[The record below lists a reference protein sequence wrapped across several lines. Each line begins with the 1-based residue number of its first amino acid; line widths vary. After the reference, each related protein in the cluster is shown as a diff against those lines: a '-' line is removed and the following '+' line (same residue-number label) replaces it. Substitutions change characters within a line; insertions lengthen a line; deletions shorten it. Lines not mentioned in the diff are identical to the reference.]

1 MATTIN
7 PADPAIVSKRSTK
20 TASRLSRSK
29 HAHAIQNQHCYLCEV
44 DVGPKSKHCRAC
56 NKCVSD
62 FDHHCKWLNNC
73 VGGRN
78 YRWFLASLVM
88 GTCGTLLVVV
98 VGLTQF
104 ISFFVDKQNG
114 KVLMPYIV
122 LRKEGRS
129 NDTADFRIL
138 NQQVTGEGWLILT
151 GITTL
156 LAAVTLALL
165 VHLLFFHFWLMYKG
179 LTTYEYI
186 VMLREKDGYHDA
198 DGQKQ
203 TSTSNA
209 RPSLSIKANKVTP
222 SKNPLDGKESE
233 DCSRSEKELVEYH
246 HALEQACQTGGETPP
261 PSSSPLHWGEGKGVE
276 TTAVRKLKK
285 KKRKQSTEI
294 AGHQNVSTFGDN
306 TLYTYPE
313 KKDNSLANPLKQDQR
328 SAAPRNKTT
337 RRPLPQP
344 MGEHGDLITEITPS
358 TRSSADNYKKKKQLD
373 PLGIEASENINLNS
387 TMMFT
392 LNSSAKLMADGSL
405 DYSSQDAFRSL
416 PLTPVPFRRRAD
428 VPPLDLTALRSSTDS
443 LMSSNTFQPYSG
455 TVRSTDT
462 YRVNERQSYQ
472 LQSVPEGNMDAI
484 I

>member
-1 MATTIN
+1 MLFCTVCVAYVCIAFDFVNCTDFYLYLALFIFFLFGMFLFLMF
-7 PADPAIVSKRSTK
+7 
-20 TASRLSRSK
+20 LSYSP
-29 HAHAIQNQHCYLCEV
+29 CSFSVC
-44 DVGPKSKHCRAC
+44 CFC
-56 NKCVSD
+56 
-62 FDHHCKWLNNC
+62 
-73 VGGRN
+73 
-78 YRWFLASLVM
+78 FLV
-88 GTCGTLLVVV
+88 LLV
-98 VGLTQF
+98 
-104 ISFFVDKQNG
+104 
-114 KVLMPYIV
+114 P
-122 LRKEGRS
+122 
-129 NDTADFRIL
+129 
-138 NQQVTGEGWLILT
+138 
-151 GITTL
+151 
-156 LAAVTLALL
+156 
-165 VHLLFFHFWLMYKG
+165 
-179 LTTYEYI
+179 
-186 VMLREKDGYHDA
+186 
-198 DGQKQ
+198 
-203 TSTSNA
+203 
-209 RPSLSIKANKVTP
+209 VTP
-222 SKNPLDGKESE
+222 FLLHTCKLDFFF
-233 DCSRSEKELVEYH
+233 
-246 HALEQACQTGGETPP
+246 QT
-261 PSSSPLHWGEGKGVE
+261 
-276 TTAVRKLKK
+276 
-285 KKRKQSTEI
+285 I
-294 AGHQNVSTFGDN
+294 GDN

-373 PLGIEASENINLNS
+373 PLGIEASENIDLNS

>member
-1 MATTIN
+1 MTFFFQTI
-7 PADPAIVSKRSTK
+7 
-20 TASRLSRSK
+20 
-29 HAHAIQNQHCYLCEV
+29 
-44 DVGPKSKHCRAC
+44 
-56 NKCVSD
+56 
-62 FDHHCKWLNNC
+62 
-73 VGGRN
+73 
-78 YRWFLASLVM
+78 
-88 GTCGTLLVVV
+88 
-98 VGLTQF
+98 
-104 ISFFVDKQNG
+104 
-114 KVLMPYIV
+114 
-122 LRKEGRS
+122 
-129 NDTADFRIL
+129 
-138 NQQVTGEGWLILT
+138 
-151 GITTL
+151 
-156 LAAVTLALL
+156 
-165 VHLLFFHFWLMYKG
+165 
-179 LTTYEYI
+179 
-186 VMLREKDGYHDA
+186 
-198 DGQKQ
+198 
-203 TSTSNA
+203 
-209 RPSLSIKANKVTP
+209 
-222 SKNPLDGKESE
+222 
-233 DCSRSEKELVEYH
+233 
-246 HALEQACQTGGETPP
+246 
-261 PSSSPLHWGEGKGVE
+261 
-276 TTAVRKLKK
+276 
-285 KKRKQSTEI
+285 
-294 AGHQNVSTFGDN
+294 GDN